1 MACRWNRTVPGLEP
15 VAARAALGGALMV
28 LAAGCSQTPD
38 RETGPSAIE
47 PARSALVATQ
57 MSQSQQRPYVPSL
70 SYRYRPKAVDLQPR
84 IVKSHRFLQCVPY
97 ARRQSNIQIRG
108 DAWTWWRSARG
119 RYDRGRH
126 PAVGS
131 VLVLKRKGRS
141 RGHLA
146 FVRRILDDR
155 TIVVDHANWLNQ
167 GRIHKDIRVRDTSPG
182 NDWSAVRVWYAPGR
196 RYGGS
201 TYHPHGFI
209 YPTRDARRNAKISAA
224 TSPDTMVSPKSG

>member
-1 MACRWNRTVPGLEP
+1 MACRWNMTVSGAVPG
-15 VAARAALGGALMV
+15 AARAAVGGALMV

-38 RETGPSAIE
+38 SEIGPSAAE
-47 PARSALVATQ
+47 SAPSALVATQ
-57 MSQSQQRPYVPSL
+57 RPQLSQRPYVPSL
-70 SYRYRPKAVDLQPR
+70 AYRYGPRAVDLQPR
-84 IVKSHRFLQCVPY
+84 IVNSPRFLQCVPY
-97 ARRQSNIQIRG
+97 ARRQSNIRIRG
-108 DAWTWWRSARG
+108 DAWTWWRSAKG
-119 RYDRGRH
+119 RYDRGRQ

-209 YPTRDARRNAKISAA
+209 YPTQDARRNAKISAA
-224 TSPDTMVSPKSG
+224 TPPDSMVLPKSG